1 MLEEFIDGG
10 GGLSS
15 KLQQSKEALLSF
27 KLKSNIRELN
37 AQLKEKDQVIE
48 AMKRNMKVTKLEET
62 QKELEAY

>member
-1 MLEEFIDGG
+1 
-10 GGLSS
+10 
-15 KLQQSKEALLSF
+15 
-27 KLKSNIRELN
+27 LN